1 MDTGLKDRSC
11 LKFILGYTD
20 TETVMLDFDHM
31 PLEKVKYWAR
41 RIMKF
46 FKLEGFLILES
57 SENCFHVV
65 FNRRVSWSENMSIV
79 ASVTLLSHNRG
90 LRRWQLMQCRKQSAS
105 LRVSPKGVKAS
116 PKMVH
121 HEGRQDG
128 QIQWYI
134 EYRNLIMDI
143 MENLDEFG
151 ASNSPPIPQ

>member
-1 MDTGLKDRSC
+1 MKGRSSP
-11 LKFILGYTD
+11 KFILAYTD
-20 TETVMLDFDHM
+20 TETVMLDFDHI

-41 RIMKF
+41 RVMKF

-65 FNRRVSWSENMSIV
+65 FNRSVSWSENMSIV

-105 LRVSPKGVKAS
+105 LRISPKGIKSS
-116 PKMVH
+116 PKIVH
-121 HEGRQDG
+121 CEGRQDG
-128 QIQWYI
+128 QIQGYL

-143 MENLDEFG
+143 MESLNESG
-151 ASNSPPIPQ
+151 ASDSPPIPQ